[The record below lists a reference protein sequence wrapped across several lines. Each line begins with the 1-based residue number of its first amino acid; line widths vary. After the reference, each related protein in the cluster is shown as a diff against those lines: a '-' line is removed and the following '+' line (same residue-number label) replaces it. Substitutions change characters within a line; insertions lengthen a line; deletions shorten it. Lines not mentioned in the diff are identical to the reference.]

1 MNRRRFGLMIPAA
14 AGAPLPAQVARPQ
27 RAAGRIPDDPRL
39 ARFNPL
45 KRILV
50 FDDFDEG
57 INGWAELVSNHN
69 GNLDDLRP
77 VLRDMRPAQLS
88 NCTFFDTGT
97 HGSMSGTYALKL
109 ATRARQ
115 FHTAASIKRLTFQKP
130 GPVQF
135 EMYFTFKAE
144 QTFDAPDPNWDGNF
158 TPSERNFGEMTI
170 SNDVCM
176 GEDGPRFICAL
187 RYRNATPEGELVQK
201 WMYKTSLHTTTK
213 MDRAGQTLQS
223 VDYHV
228 REVNDWKEIPGGRQ
242 PLCFNET
249 STKINW
255 HYLRWVFDTAKQRNT
270 ELQVNDLV
278 MDLRGI
284 PVPSYG
290 RGYRSL
296 NHLLNFLLD
305 VRANRA
311 VRNFL
316 FVDSAVISVDW

>member
-1 MNRRRFGLMIPAA
+1 M
-14 AGAPLPAQVARPQ
+14 
-27 RAAGRIPDDPRL
+27 
-39 ARFNPL
+39 
-45 KRILV
+45 
-50 FDDFDEG
+50 
-57 INGWAELVSNHN
+57 
-69 GNLDDLRP
+69 
-77 VLRDMRPAQLS
+77 
-88 NCTFFDTGT
+88 
-97 HGSMSGTYALKL
+97 
-109 ATRARQ
+109 
-115 FHTAASIKRLTFQKP
+115 
-130 GPVQF
+130 
-135 EMYFTFKAE
+135 
-144 QTFDAPDPNWDGNF
+144 
-158 TPSERNFGEMTI
+158 
-170 SNDVCM
+170 
-176 GEDGPRFICAL
+176 
-187 RYRNATPEGELVQK
+187 QK

-290 RGYRSL
+290 QGYRSL